1 MPITECTHP
10 GLSPS
15 ALKSSVSLRTP
26 HFPLHLLLCNHL
38 HHVPLAI
45 PCSLTL
51 QTPHHDL
58 SSLTSL
64 QPPRFLGKVPS
75 LSCSNYNPTWLSPEH
90 TELSNETLISASST
104 YIRARSPGRFHFY
117 LFSASDFSFLVL
129 SLTHLSSDFD
139 TLVVSCC
146 HLLTSWPLLST
157 EEVRI
162 WVTVSVMTTFPFTSS
177 NFYIQADNSN
187 NTQGSVFC
195 DLFDLHDLYNCLL
208 ATVTS

>member
-1 MPITECTHP
+1 MY
-10 GLSPS
+10 
-15 ALKSSVSLRTP
+15 VSMSIPQIQKPRTRVNAGG
-26 HFPLHLLLCNHL
+26 HT
-38 HHVPLAI
+38 VVR
-45 PCSLTL
+45 L
-51 QTPHHDL
+51 QL
-58 SSLTSL
+58 
-64 QPPRFLGKVPS
+64 PPFLGKVPS

-177 NFYIQADNSN
+177 NFYIQATNSN

-195 DLFDLHDLYNCLL
+195 DLFDFHDLYNCLL
-208 ATVTS
+208 ATVTGIRALLQFSPAKLRKLSLDDNSWKN